1 LPAHLVDLEESKEHS
16 PKRFCHLSRLLQEK
30 VKEGIEKVAQKPPGQ
45 QELDQYLMIVHQYP
59 DDGDTFKFWIEER
72 ATYPLLSSVAVE
84 ILTITA
90 SSAPVE
96 RVFSTMGKRNRL
108 AYKNLEQKVLL
119 RKNKDYL

>member
-1 LPAHLVDLEESKEHS
+1 
-16 PKRFCHLSRLLQEK
+16 

-45 QELDQYLMIVHQYP
+45 QELDQYLMNVHQYP